1 MALGVTPS
9 PRLPEES
16 RRITSVVFVDHAT
29 VLVDGK
35 YIPFVGTVDPDGIN
49 AVPVALPVVTRFVPL
64 NVSADPVVR
73 ALDELA

>member
-1 MALGVTPS
+1 L
-9 PRLPEES
+9 RLICP
-16 RRITSVVFVDHAT
+16 VVFVDQAT
-29 VLVDGK
+29 VLVVGK
-35 YIPFVGTVDPDGIN
+35 YIPLLGTVDPEGIN